1 MKYCTIKISAWWYGG
16 KGIEDNEVN
25 LFDGCAPKLRELSLT
40 GIKVPPSTPFLL
52 QVRKLHLHEPLLTPS
67 QCLDIVGANPHL
79 TDLLIGGLL
88 DPPTADWQ
96 PKAPVHN
103 ERIKRLVLLGNTGP
117 HILPHLHI
125 PGCGS
130 SRVVSDLP
138 YTSTAQSRSSARD
151 MARHLV
157 RHIASLPPSSLKV
170 TWRIDGGRA
179 WDAVAVHWTGT
190 LTAPDSYELELGV
203 PTNSETGAAWMEV
216 MVACLEHV
224 TQQATVGLQVHW
236 ITPGQE
242 EPMQPKLLQI
252 LLGIPAT
259 SLTFH
264 CRISPLLALAC
275 CSRLADGSWPFPN
288 LETLALCN
296 HGYGPGL
303 ATLAD
308 LLERRYSLE
317 ADGSGAPM
325 LLKNVRLPN
334 GWDDDAEMTREIVR
348 IVLAV
353 EVMVTFGDQ
362 EACEC
367 PYW

>member
-1 MKYCTIKISAWWYGG
+1 
-16 KGIEDNEVN
+16 
-25 LFDGCAPKLRELSLT
+25 
-40 GIKVPPSTPFLL
+40 
-52 QVRKLHLHEPLLTPS
+52 
-67 QCLDIVGANPHL
+67 
-79 TDLLIGGLL
+79 
-88 DPPTADWQ
+88 
-96 PKAPVHN
+96 
-103 ERIKRLVLLGNTGP
+103 
-117 HILPHLHI
+117 
-125 PGCGS
+125 
-130 SRVVSDLP
+130 
-138 YTSTAQSRSSARD
+138 
-151 MARHLV
+151 
-157 RHIASLPPSSLKV
+157 
-170 TWRIDGGRA
+170 
-179 WDAVAVHWTGT
+179 
-190 LTAPDSYELELGV
+190 
-203 PTNSETGAAWMEV
+203 
-216 MVACLEHV
+216 
-224 TQQATVGLQVHW
+224 
-236 ITPGQE
+236 
-242 EPMQPKLLQI
+242 MQPKLLQI

-275 CSRLADGSWPFPN
+275 CSRLADRSWPFPN